1 LKRLKLLI
9 VIAGFLGLGLAA
21 TLYRLTHRALP
32 VIDGRLRV
40 PGLAGQT
47 EIVRD
52 RWGIPHIFADRD
64 EDAYFALGFA
74 TAQDRLFQMDLTR
87 HVAQARLSEIFGERT
102 LKADRLF
109 RTMDF
114 AGVGRRMVARARPE
128 ARAALDAYCR
138 GVNAAVAAL
147 GGRLPVEFTL
157 LGHDFEPAT
166 PEEFVGVLGYMTWGL
181 NISWHFDP
189 LYERLAQR
197 LGEEKVAEL
206 FPWNRG
212 GLPSV
217 HPAAAPPAPNRL
229 GLFRLL
235 PEEEGLLA
243 SVPTLRASNNWV
255 VGPGKS
261 ASGKPI
267 LANDPHLSHGL
278 PAIWYQA
285 HLKTP
290 TQDVIGVTVPGLPLI
305 VIGHNRQIA
314 WGFTNVMQD
323 AADFFVEKLN
333 PEQPD
338 QVLFKNQWV
347 KIASRQETIQVKG
360 APPVTITIRST
371 PHGPLVSDLLPEEK
385 QALAYRW
392 TYSAAEEANELD
404 GFYALDRA
412 GNWEEFRAALK
423 HFGAVAQNVV
433 YADRDGHIGMQ
444 TAGVFPRLTGRSD
457 GTRFRRGWDGSEEWD
472 GFHAFDE
479 NPASFDPP
487 QGWLASANNST
498 VTASSPF
505 YISSQ
510 WEPADRIL
518 RIQELLQAKDKLSID
533 DVRRMQADTTL
544 VSARELT
551 PRIVEAFAKRP
562 PGSEVVTS
570 ALSQLRG
577 WGGEMRTDQAAP
589 TLFAS
594 FYKRLF
600 YELFEDEF
608 GPELA
613 QAYRAKA
620 NLSAIMIRAVFE
632 DGHDRWFDRTDTPQI
647 EDADW
652 VLRSAFEKAVADLAR
667 SLGGSPASWTWGR
680 VHTLEL
686 AHPLGK
692 ASRLLG
698 FYFDRGPFPLAG
710 HTSTVNKGEFAEEDF
725 RVVHGP
731 SMRQITDLADLGRAL
746 AVIPSGQSGIPASR
760 HYDDLLKLWLAGE
773 YHPFLMDRPEI
784 DKVAEGRLVLE
795 PAE

>member
-1 LKRLKLLI
+1 MKRLKLLALVVG
-9 VIAGFLGLGLAA
+9 VIALGLVVAV
-21 TLYRLTHRALP
+21 YRLTHRALP
-32 VIDGRLRV
+32 VIDGTLRV
-40 PGLAGQT
+40 PGLEGRA
-47 EIVRD
+47 EIIRD

-114 AGVGRRMVARARPE
+114 AGVGRRMASRAGPE

-138 GVNAAVAAL
+138 GVNAAVASL
-147 GGRLPVEFTL
+147 HGRLPVEFTL

-189 LYERLAQR
+189 LYERLSQR

-206 FPWNRG
+206 FPWNHG

-217 HPAAAPPAPNRL
+217 YPGPTPALANQL
-229 GLFRLL
+229 SLFQLS
-235 PEEEGLLA
+235 PDEESLLA
-243 SVPTLRASNNWV
+243 GVPTLRASNNWV
-255 VGPGKS
+255 VGPSKS

-267 LANDPHLSHGL
+267 LANDPHLGHGL

-285 HLKTP
+285 HLKTR

-323 AADFFVEKLN
+323 AADFFVEKLS
-333 PEQPD
+333 PERAD
-338 QVLFKNQWV
+338 QVMFKNQWV
-347 KIASRQETIQVKG
+347 KLGSRQETIRVKG
-360 APPVTITIRST
+360 GAPVTLTIRST

-392 TYSAAEEANELD
+392 TYFAAEEASELD
-404 GFYALDRA
+404 GFFALDRA
-412 GNWEEFRAALK
+412 SNWDQFRAALSR
-423 HFGAVAQNVV
+423 FGAVAQNVV

-444 TAGVFPRLTGRSD
+444 TAGAFPRLLGRTD
-457 GTRFRRGWDGSEEWD
+457 GTRFRKGWDGSEEWD
-472 GFHAFDE
+472 GFHAFEE
-479 NPASFDPP
+479 NPKSFDPP

-498 VTASSPF
+498 VSAPSPF

-518 RIQELLQAKDKLSID
+518 RIQELLTAKEKLSIED
-533 DVRRMQADTTL
+533 MKRMHADSTL
-544 VSARELT
+544 VSAREIT
-551 PRIVEAFAKRP
+551 PAILEAF
-562 PGSEVVTS
+562 VTQPS
-570 ALSQLRG
+570 VSSQVQAALAQLQG
-577 WGGEMRTDQAAP
+577 WGGEMLVGRAAP
-589 TLFAS
+589 TIFSA

-613 QAYRAKA
+613 RAYRAKA

-632 DGHDRWFDRTDTPQI
+632 HRLERWFDRVDTPQV
-647 EDADW
+647 ENRDW
-652 VLRSAFEKAVADLAR
+652 VLRSAFEKAVADLTQ
-667 SLGGSPASWTWGR
+667 SLGGTPASWTWGR

-686 AHPLGK
+686 AHPLGR

-725 RVVHGP
+725 RVVLGP

-746 AVIPSGQSGIPASR
+746 AVLPSGQSGIPASQ

-784 DKVAEGRLVLE
+784 EKVAEGRLVLE
-795 PAE
+795 P